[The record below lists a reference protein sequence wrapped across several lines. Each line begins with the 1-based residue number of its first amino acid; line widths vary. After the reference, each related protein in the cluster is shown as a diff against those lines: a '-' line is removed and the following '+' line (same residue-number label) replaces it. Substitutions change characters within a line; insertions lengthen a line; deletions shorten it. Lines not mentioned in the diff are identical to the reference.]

1 MFVTST
7 VFYLLTRILGYSVS
21 LGISCST
28 RKLTRTSQVFLKK
41 DRIYSLIHSIR
52 HSTSIKLHTGI
63 RACVTTVILR
73 LSTVSEK

>member
-1 MFVTST
+1 MFVISM
-7 VFYLLTRILGYSVS
+7 VFYLLTRIVGYSVS

-28 RKLTRTSQVFLKK
+28 RKLARTFQVLKKK
-41 DRIYSLIHSIR
+41 DRIYSHSIR

-73 LSTVSEK
+73 

>member
-1 MFVTST
+1 MSVIST
-7 VFYLLTRILGYSVS
+7 VFYLLTGIVGYSVS

-28 RKLTRTSQVFLKK
+28 RKLARTSQVKKKK
-41 DRIYSLIHSIR
+41 DRIYSLIHNIR

-73 LSTVSEK
+73 